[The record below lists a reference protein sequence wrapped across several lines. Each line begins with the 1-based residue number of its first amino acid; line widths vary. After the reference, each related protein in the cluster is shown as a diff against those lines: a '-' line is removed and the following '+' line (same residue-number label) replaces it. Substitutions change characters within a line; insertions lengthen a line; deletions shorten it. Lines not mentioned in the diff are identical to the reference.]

1 MHLPLPQMFRC
12 KLAVSFREG
21 VSMHLAKLCYFT
33 DQWIYLKFSMSKFP
47 GYPKSGPK
55 IGGPKSKKSSTSDLN
70 IFHTRFTRLKLPQL
84 PGSTTD
90 LPRGCLENDDF
101 PSWIWFAKFSG
112 GEYRQ
117 NQFKWKQTIGNL
129 KLTASLQFTPENGC
143 LKTSLSFWD
152 GLFSGTAYITK
163 PNQTLS

>member
-1 MHLPLPQMFRC
+1 MRQKFIFLCHKCSGVNSLL
-12 KLAVSFREG
+12 VSGRMYQCIWPNCNIFPTNG
-21 VSMHLAKLCYFT
+21 
-33 DQWIYLKFSMSKFP
+33 IYLKFSMSKFP
-47 GYPKSGPK
+47 GYPKSGSK

-90 LPRGCLENDDF
+90 LPRGCLGNWRFSVVDGFLQKF
-101 PSWIWFAKFSG
+101 PV

-143 LKTSLSFWD
+143 LED
-152 GLFSGTAYITK
+152 K
-163 PNQTLS
+163 PFLLGRPIFRDSVYY